1 MKVAVCVK
9 FPFGEINPFDACALE
24 AALSLSDAEITLI
37 SMSPLSVLPA
47 LKELT
52 RYSKVSRAILL
63 FGPEFAGS
71 DTLATS
77 YALSL
82 LLKRISPDMVF
93 FGSRSVDSDTAQVPA
108 QTAQRLGFSFY
119 PSVMR
124 LSDNEVVTR
133 QGSFKL
139 NLPAALSFERINVLR
154 FPSFRQ
160 KPLEA
165 EVLSASDLNADK
177 SLTGLEGSPT
187 RVLNYVKTEGKTRK
201 CRFIGKEEFFP
212 LIESLKDVRKKRFEI
227 RESTEKTS
235 LALAIGAGAEEYAN
249 AIAEKVIYFPFLS
262 AEEAVQKIKEH
273 SPKAVIFASSPENKT
288 VAAFVAASLGL
299 GLCADCTNLR
309 AENGKIIATRP
320 VNSGRD
326 YADII
331 SRTSPLLA
339 TVLCYSDTDG
349 VIVSAGRGCDKETAT
364 KLADKINAALCCS
377 RAAVDEGKFPY
388 DCQVGLT
395 GKAVAPDVYIAL
407 GISGAVQHVCGMENS
422 GTVIAVNP
430 DKSAR
435 IFDFADYGVTEKAE
449 NLL

>member
-63 FGPEFAGS
+63 SGPEFAGS

-154 FPSFRQ
+154 FPSFL
-160 KPLEA
+160 PM
-165 EVLSASDLNADK
+165 
-177 SLTGLEGSPT
+177 
-187 RVLNYVKTEGKTRK
+187 
-201 CRFIGKEEFFP
+201 
-212 LIESLKDVRKKRFEI
+212 KKR
-227 RESTEKTS
+227 
-235 LALAIGAGAEEYAN
+235 
-249 AIAEKVIYFPFLS
+249 
-262 AEEAVQKIKEH
+262 
-273 SPKAVIFASSPENKT
+273 
-288 VAAFVAASLGL
+288 
-299 GLCADCTNLR
+299 
-309 AENGKIIATRP
+309 
-320 VNSGRD
+320 
-326 YADII
+326 
-331 SRTSPLLA
+331 
-339 TVLCYSDTDG
+339 
-349 VIVSAGRGCDKETAT
+349 
-364 KLADKINAALCCS
+364 
-377 RAAVDEGKFPY
+377 
-388 DCQVGLT
+388 
-395 GKAVAPDVYIAL
+395 
-407 GISGAVQHVCGMENS
+407 
-422 GTVIAVNP
+422 
-430 DKSAR
+430 
-435 IFDFADYGVTEKAE
+435 
-449 NLL
+449 